1 MSTPQGAPSYLRGTF
16 QQTCGY
22 CGCVFLVAVPGQIGS
37 EGPETYRCPECHKG
51 FPVRASGTPT
61 ITLISKRTDGR
72 RRRYPEGEQ

>member
-37 EGPETYRCPECHKG
+37 EGPQIYRCPECHKG

-72 RRRYPEGEQ
+72 RRRYPEGEH